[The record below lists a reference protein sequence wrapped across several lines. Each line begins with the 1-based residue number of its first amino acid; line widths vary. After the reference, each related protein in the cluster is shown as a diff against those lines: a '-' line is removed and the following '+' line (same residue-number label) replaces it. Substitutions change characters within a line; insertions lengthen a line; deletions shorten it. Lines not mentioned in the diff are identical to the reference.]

1 MANKSNV
8 IDPKVPE
15 GHLVT
20 KLFNKIA
27 GQPDSFINR
36 GKYDFGKTLG
46 AGTFGL
52 VREARNITTGEKVAV
67 KILLK
72 KALKGN
78 DVQLQM
84 LYDELSLL
92 QHLHHPN
99 IVEFKD
105 WFESRD
111 KFYIVTQLATGGE
124 LFDRILKR
132 GKFTELDAVKIV
144 IQMLAAVE
152 YMHAQNVV
160 HRDLKPENILYVDKS
175 DSSPIVIAD
184 FGIAKKLTGK
194 DDMIVK
200 AAGSLGYVAPE
211 VLTVNGHGKPCDIW
225 SLGVI
230 TYTLLCGYS
239 PFIADSVDGFLEEC
253 SKGPQPVKF
262 HSPYWDNITPEAK
275 QFILRAL
282 TMNPDKRPTATDLLG
297 DPWITDMNIARG
309 STNILPNVK
318 QGFDLRGKLRMAFEN
333 VKLENRLRRLRNLYL
348 AESDLDEDLQEQQI
362 SKDPISNVANDLH
375 DLEVESKK
383 GVTKLTEEQCKLK
396 TALAEQS
403 FASIVRAVSED
414 KRRLVNG
421 ITHCSQSS
429 SESKSKSSASPSPM
443 PTTIKE

>member
-1 MANKSNV
+1 MAAKTDV
-8 IDPKVPE
+8 IDPKLPE
-15 GHLVT
+15 GRLVS
-20 KLFNKIA
+20 KFFNKIS

-36 GKYDFGKTLG
+36 GNYDFGKTLG

-52 VREARNITTGEKVAV
+52 VREAMNISTGEKVAV

-175 DSSPIVIAD
+175 ESSPIVIAD
-184 FGIAKKLTGK
+184 FGIAKRLKSK
-194 DDMIVK
+194 DESINK

-211 VLTVNGHGKPCDIW
+211 VLTSNGHGKPCDIW

-239 PFIADSVDGFLEEC
+239 PFIAESVDGFLEEC
-253 SKGPQPVKF
+253 TEGTHPVKF
-262 HSPYWDNITPEAK
+262 HSPYWDNITDDAK
-275 QFILRAL
+275 KFILRAL
-282 TMNPDKRPTATDLLG
+282 TLDPLRRPTATQLLG
-297 DPWITDMNIARG
+297 DPWIMDMNVSRG

-318 QGFDLRGKLRMAFEN
+318 KGFDLRGKLLRVIDN
-333 VKLENRLRRLRNLYL
+333 VKLENKLRRLRNLYI
-348 AESDLDEDLQEQQI
+348 AENDLDEDLQE
-362 SKDPISNVANDLH
+362 KELKEDPLTTVADSLH
-375 DLEVESKK
+375 DLRLDSKK
-383 GVTKLTEEQCKLK
+383 ELNKLTAEQCKLK
-396 TALAEQS
+396 SALAEES
-403 FASIVRAVSED
+403 FASIVKAVTSD
-414 KRRLVNG
+414 RKKLIDG
-421 ITHCSQSS
+421 ITRPSQASKSTAQSEQSS
-429 SESKSKSSASPSPM
+429 KTQNTISEEP
-443 PTTIKE
+443 